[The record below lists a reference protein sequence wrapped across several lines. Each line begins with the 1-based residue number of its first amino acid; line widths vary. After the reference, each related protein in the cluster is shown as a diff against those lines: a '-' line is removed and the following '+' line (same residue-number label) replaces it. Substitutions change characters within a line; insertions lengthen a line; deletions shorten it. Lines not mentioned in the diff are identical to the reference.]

1 MLKRYWWRWLLGIGL
16 LVGICWPAYTWSQA
30 NIKTLKNTGRT
41 RMAPVIMV
49 PGSSASQ
56 NRFDSLITE
65 LGKETLKKHSV
76 LKLTVQT
83 DGTIKYSGSIAAND
97 NEPFIVIGFANNR
110 DGKANIDKQAVWLN
124 TAFKALVKTY
134 HFNRFYALGH
144 SNGGLI
150 WTLFLER
157 YLKESPKVHIDRLM
171 TIASPYNMEST
182 STTAK
187 TSMFKEL
194 YRYRTGLPESLTV
207 YSIAGTENY
216 TSDGTVPYNSVNY
229 GKYIFQDQVKHFTE
243 ITVTGANTAHSDLPQ
258 NKQIVSL
265 IRQYLLAETMPD
277 KVRQKNAQRV
287 QN

>member
-1 MLKRYWWRWLLGIGL
+1 MRHNWWRWLLGLVIL
-16 LVGICWPAYTWSQA
+16 LGVSWPAYTWTKA
-30 NIKTLKNTGRT
+30 NIKTLKSAGRT

-56 NRFDSLITE
+56 NRFDDLITE
-65 LGKETLKKHSV
+65 LGKETPQRHSV

-83 DGTIKYSGSIAAND
+83 DGKIKYSGSIRQND
-97 NEPFIVIGFANNR
+97 NQPFIIVAFADNK
-110 DGKANIDKQAVWLN
+110 DGQANIDKQAVWLN

-134 HFNRFYALGH
+134 RFNHFRALGH

-157 YLKESPKVHIDRLM
+157 YLKQSPKVRIDRLM
-171 TIASPYNMEST
+171 TIAAPFNMEST
-182 STTAK
+182 STTTK

-194 YRYRTGLPESLTV
+194 YQYRRGLPNGLTA

-216 TSDGTVPYNSVNY
+216 TSDGTVPYNSVNF

-265 IRQYLLAETMPD
+265 IRQYLLDETVSS
-277 KVRQKNAQRV
+277 KIRKQNQRQLKN
-287 QN
+287 

>member
-1 MLKRYWWRWLLGIGL
+1 MKRNWWRWCLGLIVLIG
-16 LVGICWPAYTWSQA
+16 VCWPAYTWSKA
-30 NIKTLKNTGRT
+30 NIKSLKTAGRT

-56 NRFDSLITE
+56 NRFDDLITE
-65 LGKETLKKHSV
+65 LGKETPQQHSV

-83 DGTIKYSGSIAAND
+83 SGKIKYSGNIARND
-97 NEPFIVIGFANNR
+97 NQHFIIVAFANNK
-110 DGKANIDKQAVWLN
+110 DGKANIDQQAVWLN
-124 TAFKALVKTY
+124 DAFKDLVKTY
-134 HFNRFYALGH
+134 KFNHFRALGH

-157 YLKESPKVHIDRLM
+157 YLKQSPKVHIDRLM
-171 TIASPYNMEST
+171 TIAAPFNMEST

-187 TSMFKEL
+187 TSMFNEL
-194 YRYRTGLPESLTV
+194 YEYRTGLPNGLTA

-216 TSDGTVPYNSVNY
+216 TSDGTVPYNSVNF
-229 GKYIFQDQVKHFTE
+229 GKYIFQDEIKHFTE

-265 IRQYLLAETMPD
+265 IRQYLLDENVPS
-277 KVRQKNAQRV
+277 KLRKQNQQQLKN
-287 QN
+287 